1 MKKLNFILLCSLAF
15 QLALCN
21 IFAAEKAGCI
31 DGKIK
36 YLDRTKEIVLQER
49 YCYDSLLRSISS
61 VKKCPD
67 NKECTINLPG
77 PFPLKLK
84 DVQAEKGSPGFKVCE
99 KLNGIPQF
107 IEYWDGESWIKSS
120 RCIFN
125 DGSYM
130 DIAALTL
137 KVKYVD

>member
-1 MKKLNFILLCSLAF
+1 MNQIS
-15 QLALCN
+15 
-21 IFAAEKAGCI
+21 FAADKSGCI

-36 YLDRTKEIVLQER
+36 YLDRDKEILLNER
-49 YCYDSLLRSISS
+49 YCYDSLLHSISS
-61 VKKCPD
+61 LRKCAD
-67 NKECTINLPG
+67 NKECLVNMPG
-77 PFPLKLK
+77 PYSMKLK
-84 DVQAEKGSPGFKVCE
+84 DVQVEKGSVGFKVCE

-107 IEYWDGESWIKSS
+107 IEFWDGEVWIKTS

-130 DIAALTL
+130 DIPALTL